1 MGRLEVSLL
10 TELNGEKSACIHKD
24 FVVVVVEQCIRSQ
37 AFFSLVVALD
47 LY

>member
-24 FVVVVVEQCIRSQ
+24 FVVVVEQCIRSQ
-37 AFFSLVVALD
+37 AFFSMVVALD